1 MIQRNRMYT
10 EVKMV
15 DVMGPS
21 IEFPI
26 EKLYWIDRFEF
37 SLCFIEDMSVSRV

>member
-1 MIQRNRMYT
+1 MYT

-26 EKLYWIDRFEF
+26 ENY
-37 SLCFIEDMSVSRV
+37 IE

>member
-26 EKLYWIDRFEF
+26 ENY
-37 SLCFIEDMSVSRV
+37 IE